1 MSPEHIYVYTACQI
15 VMSETGQQWTYC
27 VMFDDEHYEPYP
39 PRAFDS
45 EEDALKAATE
55 FCDNRI
61 DNITPI
67 DGFHRRR
74 NMSLSADISILA
86 IVGFGLGTHP
96 GRTGVFANVG

>member
-1 MSPEHIYVYTACQI
+1 MRYIGWNPKLFASRIMSPVHTYVYKACQI
-15 VMSETGQQWTYC
+15 VMSEAEQQWTYC

-39 PRAFDS
+39 PRAFDC

-74 NMSLSADISILA
+74 NMSL
-86 IVGFGLGTHP
+86 P
-96 GRTGVFANVG
+96 G